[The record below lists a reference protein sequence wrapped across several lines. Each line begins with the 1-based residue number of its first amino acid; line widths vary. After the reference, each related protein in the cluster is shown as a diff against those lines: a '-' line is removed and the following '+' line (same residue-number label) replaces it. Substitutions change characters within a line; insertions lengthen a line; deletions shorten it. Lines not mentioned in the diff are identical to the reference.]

1 MVSFIQ
7 RWAIYILGAVIVVM
21 ALWLGW
27 SRLQLADVREQ
38 LVTTQAELE
47 NSKDKVLSLETQIIL
62 KDVAANALMD
72 RLQERI
78 KETSE
83 LSQKLTE
90 IENATS
96 DQDGSVA
103 DVLCRALTGA
113 DCVQDDNG
121 ESRRQSDQP

>member
-7 RWAIYILGAVIVVM
+7 RWAIYGLGGVIVLMTLYV
-21 ALWLGW
+21 GY
-27 SRLQLADVREQ
+27 SRIQLADVREK
-38 LVTTQAELE
+38 LVTTQAQLE
-47 NSKDKVLSLETQIIL
+47 DAKDKVLSLETQIIL
-62 KDVAANALMD
+62 KDVAANALRD

-90 IENATS
+90 IENAPS

-113 DCVQDDNG
+113 DCVQIDNG
-121 ESRRQSDQP
+121 ESRRQGDQP

>member
-7 RWAIYILGAVIVVM
+7 RWAIYGLGGVIVLM
-21 ALWLGW
+21 ALYVGY
-27 SRLQLADVREQ
+27 SRIQLANVREK
-38 LVTTQAELE
+38 LVTTQAQLE
-47 NSKDKVLSLETQIIL
+47 ESKDRVLGLETTILL
-62 KDVAANALMD
+62 KDVAANALRD

-83 LSQKLTE
+83 LSKKLTE

-113 DCVQDDNG
+113 NCVLDNP
-121 ESRRQSDQP
+121 SKP

>member
-7 RWAIYILGAVIVVM
+7 RWALYGLGAVVVVL

-27 SRLQLADVREQ
+27 SRLQLADVREK

-47 NSKDKVLSLETQIIL
+47 NSKDRVLSLETQIIL
-62 KDVAANALMD
+62 KDVAANALRD

-96 DQDGSVA
+96 AQDGSVA
-103 DVLCRALTGA
+103 DVLCRALTGS
-113 DCVQDDNG
+113 DCVQDDNDPAK
-121 ESRRQSDQP
+121 R